1 MYTIKKEFGFSA
13 SHQLLGLKENHPCSR
28 IHGHNYTVIVTLQSR
43 SLNKHGFVMDYRD
56 LEPIKQFIND
66 KLDHQHLN
74 YVFNHQPS
82 AEKMAES
89 LYHIFSDEFDLGG
102 KLKSVAVK
110 ETDKT
115 IAIYSPEPVEED

>member
-28 IHGHNYTVIVTLQSR
+28 IHGHNYTVVLTLQSIT
-43 SLNKHGFVMDYRD
+43 LNKQGFVMDYRD
-56 LEPIKQFIND
+56 LDNIKKYIDD

-74 YVFNHQPS
+74 YVFSHQPS
-82 AEKMAES
+82 SEMMAYS
-89 LYHIFSDEFDLGG
+89 LYHLFAKNFDIGAL
-102 KLKSVAVK
+102 LKSVAIK

-115 IAIYSPEPVEED
+115 IAIYSPEPLEED